1 MEQNPSP
8 RKHCKEGMDTRVE
21 HLIEDKGSGAL
32 GTYLISSGIRRSK
45 KMELAA
51 EKELKNFN
59 YEATS
64 AAKSRISVLKEEN
77 DSHLS
82 CENYHSTELF
92 LSSRK
97 RCKQQ
102 VILGSKKVK
111 MEIQETSYSKSYVK
125 RDSSFTSLFS
135 NMMKGYLQSSQEE
148 NKSLPLAHENR
159 DHRLLQPH
167 KDQDQKL
174 KNSFKSYFKS
184 THCQSVE
191 NFGTIM
197 SHQEED
203 DAGASLQLQI
213 RPINFLNSHEDLKN
227 NTLENENCYN
237 MVLSKEKE
245 GVALHSPSR
254 QNKNNNENVE
264 SLELYER
271 KEIGHKNDTTEDLW
285 ITRFSPKSIVS
296 DNLTE
301 RGGFQTTSTYFS
313 MLTEKHISHLNN
325 CKVEETKEQSG
336 DNKLLSEA
344 KSLKNCCID
353 KEASICPK
361 VEKKN
366 NDHISKYKVNHVT
379 PFKRLSN
386 YEPMVSMFARRL
398 GAIKQCQQN

>member
-1 MEQNPSP
+1 MKPKTGFELILNYSSQCNEKKLKNDSSAGANAASRVNTKFSACDPLSEIVWSP
-8 RKHCKEGMDTRVE
+8 
-21 HLIEDKGSGAL
+21 DKGYS
-32 GTYLISSGIRRSK
+32 
-45 KMELAA
+45 
-51 EKELKNFN
+51 LKC
-59 YEATS
+59 
-64 AAKSRISVLKEEN
+64 V
-77 DSHLS
+77 
-82 CENYHSTELF
+82 
-92 LSSRK
+92 
-97 RCKQQ
+97 
-102 VILGSKKVK
+102 
-111 MEIQETSYSKSYVK
+111 
-125 RDSSFTSLFS
+125 DSSFTNKNISLFQDVEPS
-135 NMMKGYLQSSQEE
+135 SMVLALLQSVTCTTDKPIDDVFVQPLAVICA
-148 NKSLPLAHENR
+148 KSNVSSSDTPLAHENR